1 MNRNKGFTIV
11 ELLIVISIMG
21 IISAISVPG
30 LLEWRRNAQY
40 KEAAQTALA
49 ALRQAKGQAVNL
61 NQSVTVLFTLDS
73 SADNT
78 ANKVKIGS
86 GADTFFQKGIE
97 IKWGATGNAN
107 CNDEDNGDKEFT
119 FLPNGTFDNTQLG
132 YICIFDGTT
141 SKYRAGVA
149 VANTGRV
156 LMQKLQGGV
165 WK

>member
-1 MNRNKGFTIV
+1 MNTNKGFTIV

-40 KEAAQTALA
+40 KEAAQTALT

-61 NQSVTVLFTLDS
+61 NRPVAVRFTLDS
-73 SADNT
+73 SAANDE
-78 ANKVKIGS
+78 NKVEIGT
-86 GADTFFQKGIE
+86 GNPIVYAPAIVFNKGIE
-97 IKWGATGNAN
+97 IKQGAACDVDSGTVSLV
-107 CNDEDNGDKEFT
+107 FS
-119 FLPNGTFDNTQLG
+119 PNGSSQSG

-141 SKYRAGVA
+141 SKYRVGIA

-156 LMQKLQGGV
+156 LMQKWQGGA